1 MKPAVDEAAKQV
13 HPITQDVTKG
23 VIRPGGEQL
32 SKNAVPVTK
41 DIAENKV
48 QPAVDQVSLI
58 KDGLTGPLLVSSKW
72 LSAAGYTSTES
83 ACWQV

>member
-1 MKPAVDEAAKQV
+1 MKPALDEAAKQV
-13 HPITQDVTKG
+13 HLITQDVTKG

-41 DIAENKV
+41 GIAENKV

-58 KDGLTGPLLVSSKW
+58 KDGLTGLLRVSYW
-72 LSAAGYTSTES
+72 LLAAGCTCTQS
-83 ACWQV
+83 ACWQL

>member
-1 MKPAVDEAAKQV
+1 MDQAAKQV
-13 HPITQDVTKG
+13 HPMTQDVTKG

-58 KDGLTGPLLVSSKW
+58 KDGLTGLLLVS
-72 LSAAGYTSTES
+72 
-83 ACWQV
+83 